1 MDVGFGDVGCVEERG
16 VVVEDAE
23 EVVVVANG
31 VAVTVAV
38 VGGVRFG
45 DVGS

>member
-1 MDVGFGDVGCVEERG
+1 MDVGFGDVGCVEGGG

-23 EVVVVANG
+23 EVVVVADG
-31 VAVTVAV
+31 VAVSVAV
-38 VGGVRFG
+38 GEVRFG